1 MPALLSWLL
10 FVSPSIILVHTM
22 STDANCPRCF
32 ITVYRMRTALHSEC
46 NGVLLLQL
54 RIRLLQ
60 KMHRV
65 LPVHDVLSR
74 WVFAHL

>member
-10 FVSPSIILVHTM
+10 FVSPSIILVYTM
-22 STDANCPRCF
+22 STDANCPGCF
-32 ITVYRMRTALHSEC
+32 VTVHRMRTALHSKR

-60 KMHRV
+60 KMQRV